1 MPHSIVVIDDEMELA
16 VLFKQFLQGCGFDVT
31 SFTDSKLAY
40 EHIAIDI
47 EKYSLIIT
55 DLRMPRMNGIE
66 LANKIRGQND
76 KIKIFLITAFD
87 VSDLEKQD
95 NFKSAKINRVIQK
108 PIKFS
113 ILRKF
118 INQILTTDTS

>member
-1 MPHSIVVIDDEMELA
+1 MPHSIVVVDDEMELA

-40 EHIAIDI
+40 DHIKMDV

-66 LANKIRGQND
+66 LANKIREIND

-87 VSDLEKQD
+87 VSDLEKQH
-95 NFKSAKINRVIQK
+95 NFRSARIDKVIQK

-118 INQILTTDTS
+118 INQILDIDT